1 LLARLISET
10 AKPVF
15 HDDNRMTGY
24 TTHVRSAN
32 PGRRKEHRHVRPPA
46 RRRRQKPAKPSP
58 SFPLTPHNNGQ
69 WCKKPAARC
78 TSSAPGKTPRPLS
91 KGTYV
96 QPQTSTPTTATDYIR
111 WGGHG
116 QASMQPLLYRA
127 VPDGAR
133 LEGLFGGVF
142 VGERGWV
149 TRRAKCYTQSQTALT
164 NPTAPHEPLR
174 GGSPYPPRK
183 KRVYWPGNGACAA
196 GAETRR
202 AKWRCRA
209 TQSVFSVSASNVA
222 RLACP
227 AVAKAADAPPRLRL
241 VQPWSSARKHGCKLR
256 SRGTRNSHSSR

>member
-32 PGRRKEHRHVRPPA
+32 PGRRKEHRQVRPPA

-96 QPQTSTPTTATDYIR
+96 QPQTSTPADDRDRLYPLGRSRSSKYATTTLQGRAR
-111 WGGHG
+111 WGPAGR
-116 QASMQPLLYRA
+116 LLWRR
-127 VPDGAR
+127 V
-133 LEGLFGGVF
+133 
-142 VGERGWV
+142 RG
-149 TRRAKCYTQSQTALT
+149 
-164 NPTAPHEPLR
+164 
-174 GGSPYPPRK
+174 
-183 KRVYWPGNGACAA
+183 
-196 GAETRR
+196 
-202 AKWRCRA
+202 
-209 TQSVFSVSASNVA
+209 
-222 RLACP
+222 
-227 AVAKAADAPPRLRL
+227 
-241 VQPWSSARKHGCKLR
+241 
-256 SRGTRNSHSSR
+256 